1 MERERLEGLLID
13 FIDGRLTESERKEV
27 KELLSNDP
35 DVMVLYEQLKQVT
48 TAMDRSSELN
58 PSNKLYSGFQQMLKE
73 EASRETAPK
82 QRQVFFTPAVL
93 RAAAAVLLVMV
104 GATIGYYVNQYNVQ
118 QDRLAKIEEEN
129 RLLKENMLAQMG
141 DQSSAS
147 QRMKG
152 VNVALTYSEK
162 ERDLDADLVNTL
174 VKMLNEDK
182 NTNVR
187 LAALDALSQFP
198 QEPTIRTALVNS
210 LSKQDDPIVQIALIQ
225 LMVKLK
231 EKGVLK
237 DLNKIIENDNT
248 MKAVRDEAYSGIL
261 KLS

>member
-13 FIDGRLTESERKEV
+13 FIDGRLTEPERKEV
-27 KELLSNDP
+27 KELLNNDP
-35 DVMVLYEQLKQVT
+35 EVMVLYEQLKQVT
-48 TAMDRSSELN
+48 TAMDRSSEIS
-58 PSNKLYSGFQQMLKE
+58 PSSKLFNGFQQMLKDE
-73 EASRETAPK
+73 FARENAPK
-82 QRQVFFTPAVL
+82 QRQVFFTPAVF
-93 RAAAAVLLVMV
+93 RAAAAIIFVITGV
-104 GATIGYYVNQYNVQ
+104 AIGYYVNQYNVQ
-118 QDRLAKIEEEN
+118 QRRIAEIEEEN

-152 VNVALTYSEK
+152 VNVAITYSET
-162 ERDLDADLVNTL
+162 EADMDSEVVNTL

-187 LAALDALSQFP
+187 LAALDALSKFQ
-198 QEPTIRTALVNS
+198 QEPAVRKELIVS

-225 LMVKLK
+225 LMVKMK

-237 DLNKIIENDNT
+237 DLNRIIEDNEAI
-248 MKAVRDEAYSGIL
+248 KPVKDEAFSGIL

>member
-13 FIDGRLTESERKEV
+13 FIDGRLTEPERKEV
-27 KELLSNDP
+27 KELLNSDP

-48 TAMDRSSELN
+48 TVMDRSSEIK

-73 EASRETAPK
+73 ESARENAPK
-82 QRQVFFTPAVL
+82 QRQIFFTPAVF
-93 RAAAAVLLVMV
+93 RAAAALLLVMTGV
-104 GATIGYYVNQYNVQ
+104 AIGYYVNQYNVQ
-118 QDRLAKIEEEN
+118 QQRLAQIVEEN
-129 RLLKENMLAQMG
+129 RLLREDMLAQMG

-152 VNVALTYSEK
+152 VNVALTYSET
-162 ERDLDADLVNTL
+162 ERDMDTEVVSTL

-187 LAALDALSQFP
+187 LAALDALSKFQR
-198 QEPTIRTALVNS
+198 EPAVRKELITS

-225 LMVKLK
+225 LMVKMK

-237 DLNKIIENDNT
+237 DLNRIIEDNDAI
-248 MKAVRDEAYSGIL
+248 KPVKDEAYSGIL